1 MTYEFITFDK
11 NISNCNSN
19 SNSNCN
25 GKCQYC
31 ETTNISLVKNLC
43 DLCLSI
49 MVYDR
54 DNTYRTIYL
63 KSELSQKMVIQKTI
77 LYYKKYGTIP
87 SPHQLDPN
95 VQRLDISSLQLKYLM
110 FNNKLNKDI
119 IDKNG
124 IVAFFNI
131 EYCLKNIIPLNV
143 FLKQKILLNK
153 TYWSDIQK
161 LNIFEIS
168 KLINTNTNTNTNIN
182 IIEKSKISL
191 QNKINN
197 KIK

>member
-11 NISNCNSN
+11 NKNDNDCKNISNG
-19 SNSNCN
+19 NCE
-25 GKCQYC
+25 YC
-31 ETTNISLVKNLC
+31 GTKNISLVKKLC

-54 DNTYRTIYL
+54 DNAYKTIYL
-63 KSELSQKMVIQKTI
+63 KSELSQKIVIQKTVS
-77 LYYKKYGTIP
+77 YYKKYGTIP

-95 VQRLDISSLQLKYLM
+95 VQRLDISSVQLKYLM

-119 IDKNG
+119 VDKNG

-131 EYCLKNIIPLNV
+131 EFCLKNIIPLNV

-153 TYWSDIQK
+153 TYWSDIEK
-161 LNIFEIS
+161 LNIFKIS
-168 KLINTNTNTNTNIN
+168 KLLHNNTTNNNLN

-191 QNKINN
+191 QNKINR
-197 KIK
+197 IK